1 MTQAPD
7 ITTREELRQFGRD
20 LCQQSGLFQV
30 AEMCSGDP
38 DCNESLFA
46 VQDILAGLTVSQGY
60 GLATDEIAEIVLSG
74 YRVQLVD
81 EQKPFPLP

>member
-20 LCQQSGLFQV
+20 LCRQQYFCE
-30 AEMCSGDP
+30 AELGVDAP
-38 DCNESLFA
+38 VGFIINTFE
-46 VQDILAGLTVSQGY
+46 GLTVAQGY

-74 YRVQLVD
+74 YRVQLVE